1 MKEWQKQNFDLLVEC
16 IKNEFNVLYKR
27 LTKKG
32 KTVYAVTII
41 TDYDGLTAYFM
52 ASTLESLKKK
62 HKDSKWVPYCWMIRN
77 DDGDVKLGLNEF
89 VDKHLDYYDEYI
101 VPRFA
106 DGNYDYSHDFND
118 NIEMFTLAMKAA
130 KAKLHEQWGEIVGS
144 TPASRW
150 SGLPSLGGRA
160 WPDTAPGPRRRTGSR
175 RAAPIAEP
183 GRLANGDAGSN
194 TSVRGRDPASAEMAR
209 EPASP
214 KNPPIRN
221 NR

>member
-130 KAKLHEQWGEIVGS
+130 KAKLHEQWGEIMTEIIFLVSISGEDDMTLTS
-144 TPASRW
+144 AKKINGASKNL
-150 SGLPSLGGRA
+150 SKL
-160 WPDTAPGPRRRTGSR
+160 
-175 RAAPIAEP
+175 IKFF
-183 GRLANGDAGSN
+183 DAF
-194 TSVRGRDPASAEMAR
+194 
-209 EPASP
+209 
-214 KNPPIRN
+214 
-221 NR
+221 